1 MKKTN
6 VALLHSATRWVRYLP
21 LLLCFIVF
29 GSSDLAAQNYK
40 SQEEASVS
48 VKEALEQVIGD
59 LSTTNERVDQ
69 QSASQKQTVYT
80 FRYYTE
86 YLNQISELVDTEEA
100 MLALDR
106 MYPVIKLD
114 EALRDIALDARE
126 DLMNLITD

>member
-40 SQEEASVS
+40 SQEEASIS
-48 VKEALEQVIGD
+48 VKEALEQVVGD

-69 QSASQKQTVYT
+69 QSSSQKKTT
-80 FRYYTE
+80 FEFRYYSE
-86 YLNQISELVDTEEA
+86 YLEQLSDLGNTEEA
-100 MLALDR
+100 MLALDKI
-106 MYPVIKLD
+106 YPVIKL
-114 EALRDIALDARE
+114 EGLQDIALEARE

>member
-1 MKKTN
+1 M
-6 VALLHSATRWVRYLP
+6 
-21 LLLCFIVF
+21 F

-69 QSASQKQTVYT
+69 QSSSQKKTT
-80 FRYYTE
+80 FEFRYYTE
-86 YLNQISELVDTEEA
+86 YLNQLSDSGNTEEA
-100 MLALDR
+100 MLALDKI
-106 MYPVIKLD
+106 YPVIKL
-114 EALRDIALDARE
+114 EGLQDIALEARE

>member
-1 MKKTN
+1 
-6 VALLHSATRWVRYLP
+6 
-21 LLLCFIVF
+21 VF

>member
-6 VALLHSATRWVRYLP
+6 VALVHSATRWVRFLP

-29 GSSDLAAQNYK
+29 GSTDLAAQNYK
-40 SQEEASVS
+40 SADEATVS
-48 VKEALEQVIGD
+48 VREALEQVIGD

-69 QSASQKQTVYT
+69 QSASQKQTVFN

-86 YLNQISELVDTEEA
+86 YLEQLAESGSTEDA
-100 MLALDR
+100 MLALDKI
-106 MYPVIKLD
+106 YPVIKL
-114 EALRDIALDARE
+114 EAIQDIALEARE

>member
-1 MKKTN
+1 
-6 VALLHSATRWVRYLP
+6 
-21 LLLCFIVF
+21 VF
-29 GSSDLAAQNYK
+29 GSSDLSAQNYK
-40 SQEEASVS
+40 PQEEASIS

-86 YLNQISELVDTEEA
+86 YLTQISDLLDAEDA
-100 MLALDR
+100 MLALDK

-114 EALRDIALDARE
+114 EALRDIALTARE
-126 DLMNLITD
+126 DLMNLITE

>member
-69 QSASQKQTVYT
+69 QSSSQKKTT
-80 FRYYTE
+80 FEFRYYTE
-86 YLNQISELVDTEEA
+86 YLNQLSDSGNTEEA
-100 MLALDR
+100 MLALDKI
-106 MYPVIKLD
+106 YPVIKL
-114 EALRDIALDARE
+114 EGLQDIALEARE

>member
-69 QSASQKQTVYT
+69 QSSSQKKTT
-80 FRYYTE
+80 FEFRYYSE
-86 YLNQISELVDTEEA
+86 YLEQLSDLGNTEEA
-100 MLALDR
+100 MLALDKI
-106 MYPVIKLD
+106 YPVIKL
-114 EALRDIALDARE
+114 EGLQDIALEARE

>member
-40 SQEEASVS
+40 SQEEASIS
-48 VKEALEQVIGD
+48 VKEALEQVVGD

-69 QSASQKQTVYT
+69 QSSSQKKTT
-80 FRYYTE
+80 FEFRYYTE
-86 YLNQISELVDTEEA
+86 YLNQLSDSGNTEEA
-100 MLALDR
+100 MLALDKI
-106 MYPVIKLD
+106 YPVIKL
-114 EALRDIALDARE
+114 EGLQDIALEARE